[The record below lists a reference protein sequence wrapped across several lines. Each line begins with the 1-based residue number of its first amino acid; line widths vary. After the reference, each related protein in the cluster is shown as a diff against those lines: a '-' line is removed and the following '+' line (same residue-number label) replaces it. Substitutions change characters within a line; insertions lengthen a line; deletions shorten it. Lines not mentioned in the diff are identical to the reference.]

1 MLIEFASVV
10 DAVTCAIAVQAKIS
24 ERKEATAPEITFRV
38 GISIGDIII
47 EGDDIFGDGVNI
59 AAHVESEC
67 ERGGVYLSGGAFD
80 QVRSKTDFAFDYLGE
95 KLLKNIDR
103 PVRLYAVS
111 HPGLAAGKLLSKV
124 ETKALP
130 LPDKPSIAVLPFQN
144 MSGDPEQRRRGHD
157 YRALAV
163 QVTVCD
169 RTQFELPADV
179 VGRMYPMIQ
188 KRS

>member
-179 VGRMYPMIQ
+179 VGRMYPMI
-188 KRS
+188 